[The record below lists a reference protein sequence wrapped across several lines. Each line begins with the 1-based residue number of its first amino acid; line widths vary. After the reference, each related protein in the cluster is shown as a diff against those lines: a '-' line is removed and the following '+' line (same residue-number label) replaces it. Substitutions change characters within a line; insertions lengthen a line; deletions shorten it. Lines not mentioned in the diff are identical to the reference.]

1 MKKKPVRRLRILA
14 LMHEALVPPD
24 DAKGVDLEAAE
35 WKTEY
40 CVVTTLRRLGH
51 TPRIIHLS
59 EPRID
64 KVD

>member
-1 MKKKPVRRLRILA
+1 MKKKQPPRKLRILA

-40 CVVTTLRRLGH
+40 CVVSTLRRLGSSSR
-51 TPRIIHLS
+51 P
-59 EPRID
+59 
-64 KVD
+64 V